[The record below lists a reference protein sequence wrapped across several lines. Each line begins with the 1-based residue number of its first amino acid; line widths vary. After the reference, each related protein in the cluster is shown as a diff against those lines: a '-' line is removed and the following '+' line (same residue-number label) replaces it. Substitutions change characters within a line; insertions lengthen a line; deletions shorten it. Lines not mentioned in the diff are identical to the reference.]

1 MGWII
6 LIITWAAVT
15 VLVGYPY
22 VEKIENMYDDGKR
35 VMSYFVLA
43 VAGWS
48 MLIAGL
54 AEKCLEKTGV
64 LGKEEEEEEEDS
76 GKSLW

>member
-1 MGWII
+1 MAWV
-6 LIITWAAVT
+6 AVT
-15 VLVGYPY
+15 VLVGYLY
-22 VEKIENMYDDGKR
+22 VEKIENMYDDWKR
-35 VMSYFVLA
+35 LFSYFVLA

-64 LGKEEEEEEEDS
+64 LGKEEIEEEEDS
-76 GKSLW
+76 STSLW

>member
-6 LIITWAAVT
+6 VVITWAAVT

-22 VEKIENMYDDGKR
+22 VEKIEKLRSDKDR
-35 VMSYFVLA
+35 FFSYFALA
-43 VAGWS
+43 VGGWS

-54 AEKCLEKTGV
+54 AERVLKKTGV
-64 LGKEEEEEEEDS
+64 LEEEVEEDNN
-76 GKSLW
+76 KSLW

>member
-6 LIITWAAVT
+6 LIIIWAAVT
-15 VLVGYPY
+15 ALVSYPY
-22 VEKIENMYDDGKR
+22 VEKIEKMRDGREKFF
-35 VMSYFVLA
+35 SYFVLA

-48 MLIAGL
+48 MLIARL

-64 LGKEEEEEEEDS
+64 LGKEEVEEEEDS
-76 GKSLW
+76 ASLW